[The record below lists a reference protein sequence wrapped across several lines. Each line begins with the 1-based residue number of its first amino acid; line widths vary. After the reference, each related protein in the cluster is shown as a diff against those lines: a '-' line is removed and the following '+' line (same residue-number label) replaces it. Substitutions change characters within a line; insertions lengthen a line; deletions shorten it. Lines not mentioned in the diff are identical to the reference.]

1 MPIQKYLFRDP
12 AISIQRYLS
21 RDPASFWK
29 KIYLH
34 RDTYPGIRLQGY
46 QIKDFKTY
54 IGSQF
59 NWLRILQEQLLILTI
74 FEVIL
79 QEKIQELNTV
89 RLRRPNIYSIT
100 TLLNDVL
107 LIKTQE
113 RDTTIPQTSFT
124 VSKNKTFCE
133 LYKKND
139 DCLLKNNLKQN
150 FDLKVI
156 GTKQINC
163 LYNIYLNLLCVLP
176 LFINVCAFVN
186 LFFCLICLCRRH
198 GRLVIWDPE
207 L

>member
-1 MPIQKYLFRDP
+1 MLAVYLSFHLYFRSLFVPFIWSLWKSWNLFVNYHLNKSLVNLLSYYFGAAKPPGDKWCQKWDAAMPIQKYLFRDP

-21 RDPASFWK
+21 SDPASFW

-34 RDTYPGIRLQGY
+34 RDTYPVIRLQGY

-54 IGSQF
+54 IRSQF
-59 NWLRILQEQLLILTI
+59 NWLRILQEQLLISTI

-107 LIKTQE
+107 IKTQE

-133 LYKKND
+133 L
-139 DCLLKNNLKQN
+139 
-150 FDLKVI
+150 
-156 GTKQINC
+156 
-163 LYNIYLNLLCVLP
+163 
-176 LFINVCAFVN
+176 
-186 LFFCLICLCRRH
+186 
-198 GRLVIWDPE
+198 
-207 L
+207 